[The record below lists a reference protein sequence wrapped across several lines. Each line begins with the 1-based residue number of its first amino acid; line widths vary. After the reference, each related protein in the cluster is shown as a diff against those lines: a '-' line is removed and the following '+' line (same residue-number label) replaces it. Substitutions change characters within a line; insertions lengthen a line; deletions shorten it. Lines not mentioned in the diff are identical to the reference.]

1 MCESYARALLRV
13 SVAQVCQ
20 ALGWDAVQLSACD
33 LLSDLLERY
42 LQQLARGC
50 HRYSELY
57 GRTDPVLSD
66 VDRAFGL
73 MGVNIAELEDY
84 INQLE
89 PVAFSQQIPQFP
101 ITKSSMLQFPAA
113 GFETDA
119 RNALRGERRDY
130 IPEYFPPLV
139 SLQEEEEEEEQV
151 PPDMGTSA
159 EAMQVSMG
167 EEEDGEEEEND
178 ENWLGQRRSDS
189 PRPEGLLPAAK
200 RPRLGTKPGSS
211 PEWSFEPREPLSSLN
226 AQHMPCSPSP
236 PLSIEPARPTV
247 APPTPGHK
255 PKIASLSPA
264 RQKNKSPK
272 RGGGSASSGI
282 SARPLSI
289 TPPKSSQKA
298 GKRSPGRPRS
308 PRSPRPGPAHLAA
321 AQFGRGWTGLHVE
334 EVPNDGQFKSND
346 PKEESIEDSISAV
359 IERARKDEVVPVDPF
374 AYDSGSDSDGLPSP
388 PKVGP
393 KHAQGLSTPKQP
405 LLPSKHVHILS
416 AKQLP
421 TPLAPTLVTP
431 NRWTMDDSIDEVI
444 RKANQ
449 GQSALSQSPLEPPY
463 FSSPSESPPTPQPPL
478 KPLQER
484 KDPTATP
491 SLLKKKLKKDV
502 KTKLKK
508 KEKERLKEKGKDK
521 GKNKEKNK
529 EKKREKERAG
539 QAEENK
545 MPWPE
550 LSLVV
555 EERRD
560 NTGGGKKEKDKHKE
574 KKKDKEKSKKDKE
587 KRDKGKERIKEEK
600 KLSLGAKE
608 AAVAAAAASLPLFSP
623 SACLRVPSML
633 PPLQPI
639 LPEKLFHP
647 KEVKTKEKDKKKD
660 KKEKKKKKDKEKE
673 REKEREKDREKE
685 RAREKEREKEEK
697 KKEKE
702 KEKKEKAKEK
712 EKEKPKLEKPAVM
725 VEPPVVPQSPV
736 IPRLTLRVGA
746 GQDKIVISKVSSDL
760 EPTPPPPRTPVARA
774 GPGARMRSPP
784 APPPPPP
791 PPVTPP
797 PRAPPVVLP
806 PPIPPPVLQ
815 PQPSQAKARGCSVVT
830 ETVSAY
836 VIRDEWGNQ
845 IWICPGC
852 NKPDDG
858 SPMIGCD
865 ECDDWYHWPCVG
877 ILTAPPEDQ
886 SWYCVKCAGKK
897 KDKKTKKRKRKAH

>member
-1 MCESYARALLRV
+1 MCESYARSLLRV

-33 LLSDLLERY
+33 LLSDVLERY

-57 GRTDPVLSD
+57 GRTDPGLSD
-66 VDRAFGL
+66 VDQAFGL
-73 MGVNIAELEDY
+73 MGVSIAELEDY
-84 INQLE
+84 INNLE
-89 PVAFSQQIPQFP
+89 PVAFSQSVPQFP
-101 ITKSSMLQFPAA
+101 ISKSSVLQFPAA

-139 SLQEEEEEEEQV
+139 SLQEDEEEEEQV
-151 PPDMGTSA
+151 PADMGTSA
-159 EAMQVSMG
+159 EAMQVSLG
-167 EEEDGEEEEND
+167 EEEDGEDEEND

-226 AQHMPCSPSP
+226 AQHMPRSPSP

-255 PKIASLSPA
+255 PKIPSLSPA

-272 RGGGSASSGI
+272 RGGGSASSGV
-282 SARPLSI
+282 SARPLAL
-289 TPPKSSQKA
+289 TPPKSAQKA

-308 PRSPRPGPAHLAA
+308 PRSPRPGPANLVP
-321 AQFGRGWTGLHVE
+321 AQFGRGWAGPHA
-334 EVPNDGQFKSND
+334 EVVANDGQFKGHD
-346 PKEESIEDSISAV
+346 AKEEAIEDSITAV
-359 IERARKDEVVPVDPF
+359 IERVRKDEAGPVDPF

-388 PKVGP
+388 PKIGP
-393 KHAQGLSTPKQP
+393 KHMQGLSTPKQP
-405 LLPSKHVHILS
+405 LAPSKHAHILG
-416 AKQLP
+416 AKQLA
-421 TPLAPTLVTP
+421 TPLAPSLPAP

-449 GQSALSQSPLEPPY
+449 SQPVASHSPSEPAY

-491 SLLKKKLKKDV
+491 TLLKKKLKKDV

-529 EKKREKERAG
+529 EKKREKERTG
-539 QAEENK
+539 QTEENK

-550 LSLVV
+550 LSLSVD
-555 EERRD
+555 ERRD
-560 NTGGGKKEKDKHKE
+560 NASGGGKKEKDKHKD

-587 KRDKGKERIKEEK
+587 KRDKGKERGKEER

-608 AAVAAAAASLPLFSP
+608 AAVAVPAASLPLFSP
-623 SACLRVPSML
+623 SSCLRIPSML

-647 KEVKTKEKDKKKD
+647 KETKSKEKDKKKD

-685 RAREKEREKEEK
+685 RAREKERDKEEK

-725 VEPPVVPQSPV
+725 VEPPAVPQSPV

-774 GPGARMRSPP
+774 GPGARVRSLPPLPPP
-784 APPPPPP
+784 APAPVASPPP
-791 PPVTPP
+791 
-797 PRAPPVVLP
+797 
-806 PPIPPPVLQ
+806 PPPVLQ

-877 ILTAPPEDQ
+877 IITAPPEDQ
-886 SWYCVKCAGKK
+886 SWFCVKCAGKK

>member
-1 MCESYARALLRV
+1 MCESYARSLLRV

-33 LLSDLLERY
+33 LLSDVLERY

-57 GRTDPVLSD
+57 GRTDPGLSD
-66 VDRAFGL
+66 VDQAFGL
-73 MGVNIAELEDY
+73 MGVSIAELEDY
-84 INQLE
+84 INNLE
-89 PVAFSQQIPQFP
+89 PVAFSQSIPQFP
-101 ITKSSMLQFPAA
+101 VSKSSMLQFPAA

-119 RNALRGERRDY
+119 RNALRGERREY

-139 SLQEEEEEEEQV
+139 SLQEAFRVRFVSRIYYKDKTFNFSVHEEEEEQV
-151 PPDMGTSA
+151 PTDMGTSA
-159 EAMQVSMG
+159 EAMQVSLG
-167 EEEDGEEEEND
+167 EEEDGEDEEND

-200 RPRLGTKPGSS
+200 RPRLGVKPGSS

-226 AQHMPCSPSP
+226 AQHMPHSPSP

-255 PKIASLSPA
+255 PKIPSLSPA

-282 SARPLSI
+282 STRPLAL
-289 TPPKSSQKA
+289 TPPKSAQKA

-308 PRSPRPGPAHLAA
+308 PRSPRPGSANLVPV
-321 AQFGRGWTGLHVE
+321 QFGRGWTGPHAE
-334 EVPNDGQFKSND
+334 EVPNDGQFKGND
-346 PKEESIEDSISAV
+346 AKEESIEDSIAAV
-359 IERARKDEVVPVDPF
+359 IERLHKDEAGPVDPF

-388 PKVGP
+388 PKIGP
-393 KHAQGLSTPKQP
+393 KHMQGLNTPKQP
-405 LLPSKHVHILS
+405 LVPCKPTHVLG
-416 AKQLP
+416 AKQLA
-421 TPLAPTLVTP
+421 TPLAPPLATP
-431 NRWTMDDSIDEVI
+431 NRWTLDDSIDEVI

-449 GQSALSQSPLEPPY
+449 SQPMVSQSPSEPPY

-491 SLLKKKLKKDV
+491 TLLKKKLKKDI

-508 KEKERLKEKGKDK
+508 KEKERLKDKGKDK

-529 EKKREKERAG
+529 EKKREKERSG
-539 QAEENK
+539 QTEENK

-550 LSLVV
+550 LSLGTD
-555 EERRD
+555 ERRE
-560 NTGGGKKEKDKHKE
+560 NAGGGKKEKDKHKD

-587 KRDKGKERIKEEK
+587 KRDKGKERGKEER
-600 KLSLGAKE
+600 KLSIGAKE
-608 AAVAAAAASLPLFSP
+608 TA
-623 SACLRVPSML
+623 
-633 PPLQPI
+633 PI

-647 KEVKTKEKDKKKD
+647 KETKIKEKDKKKD

-685 RAREKEREKEEK
+685 RAREKERDKEEK
-697 KKEKE
+697 KKDKE

-725 VEPPVVPQSPV
+725 VEPPTVPQSPV

-774 GPGARMRSPP
+774 GPGARMRSLP
-784 APPPPPP
+784 
-791 PPVTPP
+791 
-797 PRAPPVVLP
+797 VLP
-806 PPIPPPVLQ
+806 PPTPTPVAPPPRPPPVLPPAPPPPVLQ

-877 ILTAPPEDQ
+877 IITAPPEDQ